1 MQTACSVTVLRKTN
15 GDFLKNTFTGLMKLT
30 VEDFVVIEL
39 RNPLSIRFA
48 GEESLWFHPWYATG
62 LASQCPDGACLF
74 RMDPVLAVPLSF
86 HNFWVT
92 VLCIPVVVWAA
103 QISYRLLLAVFLH
116 YRLNT
121 SRPLVL
127 DRMSIFVDDLQQ
139 LIRQHFNQILRIRRT
154 VPSKMVS
161 KVQLMVHVQP
171 ESLAVQSDSGDRIS
185 LQFSVDAS
193 QPCAA
198 MFFWGVTN
206 QACQQ
211 LLLLGSEGLAFLDPE
226 RAASVFPSGQYAHR
240 STAAFPAGLG
250 QPVRLDEDLAAMRRA
265 GYDLLRAATQSAGAD
280 SADDRIPLVICTGAP
295 ASVLDD
301 ASSANMQLTFV
312 RFRREST
319 SGPVQCEVL
328 RQLVASKD
336 VFHQILG
343 IYGFEEGDRETECM
357 VCYDRPRSVVVL
369 PCRHCFVCPA
379 CLRSLRE
386 EKCPM
391 CR

>member
-1 MQTACSVTVLRKTN
+1 
-15 GDFLKNTFTGLMKLT
+15 
-30 VEDFVVIEL
+30 
-39 RNPLSIRFA
+39 
-48 GEESLWFHPWYATG
+48 
-62 LASQCPDGACLF
+62 
-74 RMDPVLAVPLSF
+74 MDPVLAVPLSF

-103 QISYRLLLAVFLH
+103 QISYRLLIAVFLH

-161 KVQLMVHVQP
+161 KVQLMVHIQP
-171 ESLAVQSDSGDRIS
+171 ESLTVQSDSGDRIS

-198 MFFWGVTN
+198 VLFWGVTN
-206 QACQQ
+206 QACQE
-211 LLLLGSEGLAFLDPE
+211 LLRRASERHGPEGLAFLDPE
-226 RAASVFPSGQYAHR
+226 RASSVFPSGQYAHR

-250 QPVRLDEDLAAMRRA
+250 QPVRVDEDLAAMRRA
-265 GYDLLRAATQSAGAD
+265 GYDLLHAAQAAQSSGAD
-280 SADDRIPLVICTGAP
+280 SDNRTARIPLVICTGVP
-295 ASVLDD
+295 GSVLDD
-301 ASSANMQLTFV
+301 ASSANMQMTFV
-312 RFRREST
+312 RFRREGT

-391 CR
+391 CRSTFSAYLLLPLLREHSQAASAGRNLALE